1 MKNMLEILSVSKVD
15 KKKIAELNKEY
26 YNAL

>member
-15 KKKIAELNKEY
+15 KKKIAELNKEN

>member
-15 KKKIAELNKEY
+15 KKKIAELNKKN